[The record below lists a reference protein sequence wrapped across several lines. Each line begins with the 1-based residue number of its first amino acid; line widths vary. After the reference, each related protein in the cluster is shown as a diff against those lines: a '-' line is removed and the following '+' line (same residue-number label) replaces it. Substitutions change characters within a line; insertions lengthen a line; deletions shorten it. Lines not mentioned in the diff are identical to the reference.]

1 MASPP
6 EILAAAFRRASTSLA
21 QTLTPEQSVRVRV
34 ERIGQNES
42 NGAIVRLILAATL
55 AKAHK
60 PDLDIRNPYTE
71 IGGADSYSGRTYDE
85 QYVTAFIF
93 EHSLPCNPT
102 TAFLTPA
109 LRNRN
114 TTLLP
119 DTNLV
124 GRPAALYQ
132 DALQLLTDVQEATV
146 SAADVL
152 AETVRIL
159 LIKKN
164 RRQEQLDA
172 LLEGLQISGEA
183 LPLSAEGI
191 IRLVSQHLLSPHSSR
206 LPVLVV
212 AAAYQAASPLL
223 GESIKPLQGHNA
235 ADSQTGAVGDV
246 EIVLVDEARVVTGYE
261 MKTRRVTRDDIDL
274 ALQKI
279 ADKGIH
285 NYIFI
290 TTDVIEPMVQ
300 EYAASLYEQTGGIE
314 IVVLDC
320 LGFLRHFLHLFHR
333 SRGQFLNAYQTLV
346 LAEPESAVRL
356 PLKTAWLALR
366 QAAESALLNPA
377 D

>member
-1 MASPP
+1 MAAPE
-6 EILAAAFRRASTSLA
+6 EILAAAFRRAGASLA
-21 QTLTPEQSVRVRV
+21 QTFIPEQSLRLRV

-55 AKAHK
+55 AKEHR
-60 PDLDIRNPYTE
+60 PDLDIRKPYTE
-71 IGGADSYSGRTYDE
+71 IGGADCYSGRTYDE

-132 DALQLLTDVQEATV
+132 DALQLLTDVQEGAV

-172 LLEGLQISGEA
+172 LLEGLKVSSEA

-191 IRLVSQHLLSPHSSR
+191 VRLVSQHLASPNSSR

-212 AAAYQAASPLL
+212 AAAYQAASSFL
-223 GESIKPLQGHNA
+223 GESTKPLQGHNA
-235 ADSQTGAVGDV
+235 ADSQTGAIGDV
-246 EIVLVDEARVVTGYE
+246 EIVLVGEDRVMTGYE

-290 TTDVIEPMVQ
+290 TTDVIEPTVQ
-300 EYAASLYEQTGGIE
+300 EYAVSLYEQTGGIE
-314 IVVLDC
+314 IVLLDC

-333 SRGQFLNAYQTLV
+333 SRGRFLDAYQTLV

>member
-1 MASPP
+1 MAAPP
-6 EILAAAFRRASTSLA
+6 EILTAAFRRASTSLA
-21 QTLTPEQSVRVRV
+21 LSFIPEELIRLRV
-34 ERIGQNES
+34 EHIGQNES
-42 NGAIVRLILAATL
+42 NGAIVRLVLAATL
-55 AKAHK
+55 AKTHK
-60 PDLDIRNPYTE
+60 PNLDIRKPYTE
-71 IGGADSYSGRTYDE
+71 IGGADCYSGRTYDE
-85 QYVTAFIF
+85 QYVTAFIL

-124 GRPAALYQ
+124 GRPPALYQ
-132 DALQLLTDVQEATV
+132 DALQLLTDVQQGAV

-152 AETVRIL
+152 AETVRL
-159 LIKKN
+159 LLVRKN

-172 LLEGLQISGEA
+172 LLQGLQVSGEA

-191 IRLVSQHLLSPHSSR
+191 VRLISQHLASPHSSR

-212 AAAYQAASPLL
+212 AAAYQAVSELL
-223 GESIKPLQGHNA
+223 GESVRPLHGHNA

-246 EIVLVDEARVVTGYE
+246 EIVLPGEDRVLTGYE

-279 ADKGIH
+279 ADTGIH
-285 NYIFI
+285 NYVFI
-290 TTDVIEPMVQ
+290 TTDVIELTVQ
-300 EYAASLYEQTGGIE
+300 EYALSLYEQTGGIE

-333 SRGQFLNAYQTLV
+333 SRARFLEAYQSLV

-377 D
+377 E

>member
-1 MASPP
+1 M
-6 EILAAAFRRASTSLA
+6 
-21 QTLTPEQSVRVRV
+21 
-34 ERIGQNES
+34 
-42 NGAIVRLILAATL
+42 
-55 AKAHK
+55 
-60 PDLDIRNPYTE
+60 
-71 IGGADSYSGRTYDE
+71 
-85 QYVTAFIF
+85 TAFIF

-114 TTLLP
+114 TTILP

-132 DALQLLTDVQEATV
+132 DALQILTNVQEGTV

-191 IRLVSQHLLSPHSSR
+191 IRLVSQHLASPNSSR

-212 AAAYQAASPLL
+212 AAAYQAASGFL
-223 GESIKPLQGHNA
+223 GEITKPLHGHNA

-246 EIVLVDEARVVTGYE
+246 EIVLVDEARVVIGYE

-274 ALQKI
+274 LAKNRRQRYTQL
-279 ADKGIH
+279 
-285 NYIFI
+285 
-290 TTDVIEPMVQ
+290 
-300 EYAASLYEQTGGIE
+300 
-314 IVVLDC
+314 
-320 LGFLRHFLHLFHR
+320 HFYHHR
-333 SRGQFLNAYQTLV
+333 CY
-346 LAEPESAVRL
+346 
-356 PLKTAWLALR
+356 
-366 QAAESALLNPA
+366 
-377 D
+377 